1 MRVRTYSIPFS
12 RHGLCLWR
20 ISRFFQKSHFFKN
33 HTFSKITLFQK
44 SHFFKNHTFWANP
57 GFSKITL
64 FQKSH
69 LLGKS
74 RFFKNHTFKNHTF
87 WTNPG
92 FLHTFTEFR
101 AIFKTSVFLKNS
113 PFKVHFGI
121 PRLTTCKKAVFP
133 YKISVFDYEI

>member
-33 HTFSKITLFQK
+33 HTFSKITLF
-44 SHFFKNHTFWANP
+44 FKNHTFSKITLFQKSHF
-57 GFSKITL
+57 FSKITL

-74 RFFKNHTFKNHTF
+74 RFFKNHTFSKITPF
-87 WTNPG
+87 GQIPG
-92 FLHTFTEFR
+92 FCTLLQNSVLFQNFR
-101 AIFKTSVFLKNS
+101 VFKKFPVQS
-113 PFKVHFGI
+113 PF
-121 PRLTTCKKAVFP
+121 
-133 YKISVFDYEI
+133 